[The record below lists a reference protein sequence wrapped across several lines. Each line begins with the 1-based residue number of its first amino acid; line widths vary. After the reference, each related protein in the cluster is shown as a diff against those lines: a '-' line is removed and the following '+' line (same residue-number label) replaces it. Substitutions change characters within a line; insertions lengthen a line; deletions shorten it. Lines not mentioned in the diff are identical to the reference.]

1 MKNLPLLFCGIFF
14 ALAFSFTGLILSSNI
29 QIGSL
34 NQTTQSLD
42 ENGNN
47 IAGETLYPL
56 KTAGLA
62 KQGKQVYIEP
72 DERGGVKATVAQ
84 PGKLETVSEA
94 EGWRFVRLAGY
105 VSTGYVSVIDG
116 P

>member
-1 MKNLPLLFCGIFF
+1 M
-14 ALAFSFTGLILSSNI
+14 
-29 QIGSL
+29 
-34 NQTTQSLD
+34 
-42 ENGNN
+42 N
-47 IAGETLYPL
+47 IAAGGQVRTTSGLNIRSAPAAPADNIL
-56 KTAGLA
+56 ATAVKDAILHVVASPAGNWVKVELRGWA
-62 KQGKQVYIEP
+62 RAGGKQVYIEP